1 MLAKLCPRRSQKQVQ
16 CSLLCIVLHKKKL
29 KVHLYINKAS
39 ATHTL
44 QRLSEFSMINIHKDR
59 RGVFIWFFIKGVQQL
74 DGDSSGNCCNWLE
87 IGLGTV
93 TNRSPTNSVSNFN
106 WSVASAKINRVH
118 PLTMVNTSAKFDKEI
133 HNG

>member
-59 RGVFIWFFIKGVQQL
+59 RGVRRL
-74 DGDSSGNCCNWLE
+74 DGDSSGNCCTWLE

-93 TNRSPTNSVSNFN
+93 TDRSPTNSASNFN
-106 WSVASAKINRVH
+106 WSVASPKLVDDLSDGTILWRDQCAIKYV
-118 PLTMVNTSAKFDKEI
+118 T
-133 HNG
+133 